1 MSAPVG
7 HYVPEWSGS
16 VEGYTV
22 NQVTKALW
30 RVAITHDRDDLMQ
43 EARIVFLKCERAYP
57 AVDTPQHFMALYKT
71 ALANRINDLARKHTT
86 IKDVSVGAADDHER
100 GLRGQVGAL
109 DNDGYITA
117 MVRQAPREIAMVL
130 ALFLN
135 APAELLELAENA
147 WGAQKRQR
155 ESANAMIR
163 RLLGPEVGERP
174 IEQVE
179 SYFLRE

>member
-1 MSAPVG
+1 MKRVAEQYEPRWS
-7 HYVPEWSGS
+7 PEI
-16 VEGYTV
+16 EGYTV

-43 EARIVFLKCERAYP
+43 EARIVFLKCQRAYP
-57 AVDTPQHFMALYKT
+57 VVDTPQHFMALYKT
-71 ALANRINDLARKHTT
+71 ALANRIGDLARKHGT
-86 IKDVSVGAADDHER
+86 IKDVSCSAADDHEH

-109 DNDGYITA
+109 DNDGYIRSL
-117 MVRQAPREIAMVL
+117 VRQAPREVALVL
-130 ALFLN
+130 SLFLN
-135 APAELLELAENA
+135 APAELLELAEGA

-155 ESANAMIR
+155 EGANAMIR

-179 SYFLRE
+179 SYFLNE